1 MAEYMGQ
8 SAAGSQR
15 EQTSATTA
23 RWPSTTSGPRPWT
36 GRWSAWTS
44 TRGRWSWWRTRPP
57 CEFPGDLAVLS
68 FPSNQ
73 FGHQENGGGEE
84 IVNLLKHVRPGN
96 GFEFKGDMFD
106 KVEVNG
112 ENEHPLFT
120 FLKKSLPT
128 PSDDS
133 ESLMTSPHFLIWKP
147 VRRTDIAWNFEK
159 FLIGKDGTPIK
170 RYSRNFLTKDIEAD
184 IKNCL

>member
-1 MAEYMGQ
+1 LIETKPLP
-8 SAAGSQR
+8 SNS
-15 EQTSATTA
+15 S
-23 RWPSTTSGPRPWT
+23 STTLLCSDGCCPQLDWFT
-36 GRWSAWTS
+36 ISLIKADA
-44 TRGRWSWWRTRPP
+44 
-57 CEFPGDLAVLS
+57 E
-68 FPSNQ
+68 
-73 FGHQENGGGEE
+73 QENGGGEE

-120 FLKKSLPT
+120 FLKKSLPA

-133 ESLMTSPHFLIWKP
+133 ESLMASPHFLIWKP

-159 FLIGKDGTPIK
+159 FLIGRDGTPIK

>member
-1 MAEYMGQ
+1 MDKYKGKGVLVENTASLCG
-8 SAAGSQR
+8 
-15 EQTSATTA
+15 TTV
-23 RWPSTTSGPRPWT
+23 RDFMQMNEL
-36 GRWSAWTS
+36 
-44 TRGRWSWWRTRPP
+44 
-57 CEFPGDLAVLS
+57 CEKFPGDLAVLS

-120 FLKKSLPT
+120 FLKKSLPA

-133 ESLMTSPHFLIWKP
+133 ESLMASPHFLIWKP

-159 FLIGKDGTPIK
+159 FLIGRDGTPIK

>member
-1 MAEYMGQ
+1 LIEADAE
-8 SAAGSQR
+8 
-15 EQTSATTA
+15 
-23 RWPSTTSGPRPWT
+23 
-36 GRWSAWTS
+36 
-44 TRGRWSWWRTRPP
+44 
-57 CEFPGDLAVLS
+57 
-68 FPSNQ
+68 
-73 FGHQENGGGEE
+73 QENGGGEE

-120 FLKKSLPT
+120 FLKKSLPA

-133 ESLMTSPHFLIWKP
+133 ESLMASPHFLIWKP

-159 FLIGKDGTPIK
+159 FLIGRDGTPIK

>member
-1 MAEYMGQ
+1 MGTVSGRRAARADIGGNIMAFHDIRAKTLDGQ
-8 SAAGSQR
+8 VVSM
-15 EQTSATTA
+15 
-23 RWPSTTSGPRPWT
+23 
-36 GRWSAWTS
+36 
-44 TRGRWSWWRTRPP
+44 
-57 CEFPGDLAVLS
+57 
-68 FPSNQ
+68 
-73 FGHQENGGGEE
+73 ENGGGEE

-96 GFEFKGDMFD
+96 GFQFKGDMFD

-120 FLKKSLPT
+120 FLKKSLPA

-133 ESLMTSPHFLIWKP
+133 ESLMASPHFLIWKP

-170 RYSRNFLTKDIEAD
+170 RYSRNFLTKDTEAD